1 MIDPIEALAAVNKAV
16 KMVKMAAQTTDNV
29 ASLGP
34 LLGNYFDAKHTA
46 TQAARQAKKK
56 GGSNLGKAIELEM
69 ALKAQRDFEEQ
80 VKGLFF
86 STNNMD
92 VWQQI
97 MIRVAEMEK
106 EDRLEAEREK
116 VAEAKRKRQ
125 QQEFRDIA
133 IGVTLIAIIV
143 GAAGWVFV
151 RFLTNC
157 SSGACGL

>member
-1 MIDPIEALAAVNKAV
+1 
-16 KMVKMAAQTTDNV
+16 
-29 ASLGP
+29 
-34 LLGNYFDAKHTA
+34 
-46 TQAARQAKKK
+46 
-56 GGSNLGKAIELEM
+56 M

-106 EDRLEAEREK
+106 EDRAEAEREK
-116 VAEAKRKRQ
+116 IAEARRKRQ
-125 QQEFRDIA
+125 QQEFREIA
-133 IGVTLIAIIV
+133 IGVVIIAIIL
-143 GAAGWVFV
+143 GGAGWVFV

-157 SSGACGL
+157 SGGACGL